1 MAKHTKPGNGQGDHQ
16 DLYKKQALTEAKDR
30 LQAYLKAPIAG
41 TYQQAWDRIRDAGV
55 IQSGR
60 EQASDDN
67 AKQLL
72 ALVEKALYELP
83 AKPIRAEEEDPASG
97 VDLSKPIPPPKPP
110 RPQIPGDRE

>member
-1 MAKHTKPGNGQGDHQ
+1 MAKHGKAGNGQGEDQ
-16 DLYKKQALTEAKDR
+16 DLYRKQALEEAKNR
-30 LQAYLKAPIAG
+30 LQAYLKSPIAG
-41 TYQQAWDRIRDAGV
+41 TYQQAWEKIRDAGV

-72 ALVEKALYELP
+72 ALIEKSLYELP

-97 VDLSKPIPPPKPP
+97 VDLSKPIPPPKPL
-110 RPQIPGDRE
+110 RPQIPGNRE